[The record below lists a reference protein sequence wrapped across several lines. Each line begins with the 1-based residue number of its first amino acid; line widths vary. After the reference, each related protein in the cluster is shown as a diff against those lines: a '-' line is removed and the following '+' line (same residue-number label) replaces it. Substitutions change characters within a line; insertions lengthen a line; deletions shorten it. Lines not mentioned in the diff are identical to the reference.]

1 MSEVCDRGKLSGSCL
16 CLICFV
22 YLFQLVPLEISP
34 RIQDVD
40 ISQLHIGEVLTVGCP
55 VDTCT
60 EEVAVT
66 FLRGDD
72 VVGTTVLNHTQK
84 IHKLNLVVDE
94 RTAGMYACKV
104 DINGATIIQRF
115 TVTGTYVTYE
125 L

>member
-1 MSEVCDRGKLSGSCL
+1 M
-16 CLICFV
+16 
-22 YLFQLVPLEISP
+22 
-34 RIQDVD
+34 
-40 ISQLHIGEVLTVGCP
+40 GCP

-94 RTAGMYACKV
+94 KTAGTYACKV
-104 DINGATIIQRF
+104 DINGATLIQQF
-115 TVTGTYVTYE
+115 NVTGTYMLYSLRSVHTE
-125 L
+125 VCRTSSFATTKVACCG